1 MKRWEAA
8 RAIVALVV
16 AAGLIQTGVTHLP
29 PSLSREPAADSLF
42 RHPPV
47 LVYSEP
53 MLAPFVV
60 RAAREALPA
69 LPRMVRLPRPRYWS
83 SWVHRAEAGVQV
95 PVTLTRYCLQGT
107 TRRDHWVRDGIVAAD
122 PRVFPLA
129 HYVEVFLGKH
139 YLGRFLV
146 DDTGGNVKGATL
158 DIWTP
163 SCDEARRF
171 GRQWGTAMLVVK
183 PER

>member
-1 MKRWEAA
+1 VKA
-8 RAIVALVV
+8 REVGQAIIALVV
-16 AAGLIQTGVTHLP
+16 AAGLIQTGAAHLP
-29 PSLSREPAADSLF
+29 QQFSPKPADEPF

-53 MLAPFVV
+53 MLSPLIVKATK
-60 RAAREALPA
+60 ALPA
-69 LPRMVRLPRPRYWS
+69 LPRLVRLPRPRSWS
-83 SWVHRAEAGVQV
+83 TWIHRAEAGVQV
-95 PVTLTRYCLQGT
+95 PVTLTQYCLQGT
-107 TRRDHWVRDGIVAAD
+107 TRRDHAVRDGIVAAD

-129 HYVEVFLGKH
+129 HYVEVFLGKKR
-139 YLGRFLV
+139 LGRYLV
-146 DDTGGNVKGATL
+146 DDTGLNVKGATL

-163 SCDEARRF
+163 NCDEARRF